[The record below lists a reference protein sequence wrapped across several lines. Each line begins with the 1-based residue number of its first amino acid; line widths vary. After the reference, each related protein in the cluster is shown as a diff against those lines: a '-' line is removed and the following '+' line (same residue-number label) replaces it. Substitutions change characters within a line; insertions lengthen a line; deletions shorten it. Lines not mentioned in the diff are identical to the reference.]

1 MGVDIDKYKGEHPI
15 MHAKTTL
22 ELTQQLIARPSIT
35 PEDGGCQELLA
46 AHLAELGFKIEALP
60 FGEVKNIWARRGT
73 QEPLL
78 VFAGHTDVVPTG
90 PLTKWTFPPF
100 TPTIQD
106 GYLYGRGAVDM
117 KSGLAAM
124 VMACKQFIAT
134 YPDHKGSIAFLLTS
148 DEEGPSIDGT
158 TKVVDFLTARGEKMD
173 WCIVGEPS
181 SDKQLG
187 DIIKVGR
194 RGSLNGKL
202 TIYGQQGHIAYAE
215 NTNNPIHQV
224 TTVLSEL
231 YATSWD
237 QGTEYFSP
245 TRFQA
250 SNIHSGTGASNVV
263 PGELELI
270 FNFRYSPVLTAEALK
285 ISVEEILQKYGL
297 HYHLE
302 WSVPAK
308 PFYTKT
314 GHFAKSCQTAVH
326 KITGIT
332 SELSTLGGTSDG
344 RFISPTGC
352 EVVELGLC
360 NATIHEINERAPIA
374 DLEKLTE
381 IYKELLVNLFSS
393 L

>member
-1 MGVDIDKYKGEHPI
+1 MGVDSDKYKGKHQI

-22 ELTQQLIARPSIT
+22 ELTQQLIACPSIT
-35 PEDGGCQELLA
+35 PQDAGCQELLA
-46 AHLAELGFKIEALP
+46 THLAELGFNMEALP
-60 FGEVKNIWARRGT
+60 FGEVTNTWARRGT
-73 QEPLL
+73 QGPLL
-78 VFAGHTDVVPTG
+78 IFAGHTDVVPTG
-90 PLTKWTFPPF
+90 PPTKWTFPPF

-117 KSGLAAM
+117 KSALAAM
-124 VMACKQFIAT
+124 VMACTQFIT
-134 YPDHKGSIAFLLTS
+134 THPHHKGSIAFLLTS

-158 TKVVDFLTARGEKMD
+158 TKVIDFLTERGEKMD

-181 SDKQLG
+181 SDKKLG
-187 DIIKVGR
+187 DFIKVGR
-194 RGSLNGKL
+194 RGSLNGGL
-202 TIYGQQGHIAYAE
+202 TIYGQQGHIAYAK
-215 NTNNPIHQV
+215 NSNNPIHQA
-224 TTVLSEL
+224 TAILSEL

-263 PGELELI
+263 PGELELT
-270 FNFRYSPVLTAEALK
+270 FNFRYSPALTAEALK
-285 ISVEEILQKYGL
+285 ISVEKILQKHSL

-302 WSVPAK
+302 WSVPAR
-308 PFYTKT
+308 PFYTKI
-314 GHFAKSCQTAVH
+314 GHFSKSCQAAVH

-332 SELSTLGGTSDG
+332 PELSTLGGTSDG

-360 NATIHEINERAPIA
+360 NATIHEVNERVPIA
-374 DLEKLTE
+374 DLDRLTQ
-381 IYKELLVNLFSS
+381 IYKELLVSLFSS